1 MNKNNTQTAVEW
13 VLGVID
19 NLIPSQDLDNVRKLL
34 EHAKQMEKDQ
44 IVKAYLEGDRNGF
57 TRYKLG
63 GEEQS
68 TSEQYYQE
76 TYGKKEDTLN
86 QISNISIGDVI
97 GKKPTPKK

>member
-1 MNKNNTQTAVEW
+1 MEKNNMTAIEW
-13 VLGVID
+13 LAQELPKIDMRMLGTYLT
-19 NLIPSQDLDNVRKLL
+19 LIEQ
-34 EHAKQMEKDQ
+34 AKQMEKDQ